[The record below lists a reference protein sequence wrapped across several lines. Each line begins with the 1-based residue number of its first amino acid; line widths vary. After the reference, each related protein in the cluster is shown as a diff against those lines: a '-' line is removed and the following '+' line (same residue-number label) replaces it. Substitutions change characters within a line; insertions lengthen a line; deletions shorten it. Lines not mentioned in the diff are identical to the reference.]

1 MNAVTMNTWKQGI
14 MKGLDTT
21 WSLAKIIFPI
31 TLIISIL
38 KYTPVIGFLTK
49 ALAPIMGI
57 FGLSGDA
64 AIVLV
69 LGNFLNLY
77 AAIGAILMLELT
89 VKQVFILS
97 VMLSFSHNLIV
108 ETAITTRI
116 GVKPWIMAMLRLS
129 VAFIFAFVMN
139 LVWNGGQ
146 EIAQYGLI
154 PTQTQDITTWS
165 EIVINAFQT
174 AFIGILQIAMIV
186 IPVMI
191 MIQLL
196 KDINILPLMAK
207 FLSPVT
213 RILGVSEK
221 TGVTLLAGIIFGIA
235 YGAGVIIQTAKE
247 ENLSKKD
254 LYLVSIF
261 LVSCH
266 AVIEDTLIFIP
277 LGINVLPL
285 LLIRIGLAL
294 LVTIVTARFWNK
306 VEAKSEI
313 ERQTRI

>member
-1 MNAVTMNTWKQGI
+1 
-14 MKGLDTT
+14 MKGVSTT
-21 WSLAKIIFPI
+21 WTLAKIIFPI
-31 TLIISIL
+31 TLLISIL

-49 ALAPIMGI
+49 ILAPLMGI

-77 AAIGAILMLELT
+77 ASIGAILMLELT
-89 VKQVFILS
+89 VKQVFILA
-97 VMLSFSHNLIV
+97 VMLSLSHNLIV

-116 GVKPWIMAMLRLS
+116 GVKPWIMALLRLS
-129 VAFIFAFVMN
+129 LAFIFAFVTN
-139 LVWNGGQ
+139 LIWNGGQ

-154 PTQTQDITTWS
+154 PAQSEVLTNWFDI
-165 EIVINAFQT
+165 ILNGVQT
-174 AFIGILQIAMIV
+174 AAIGIAQIAAIV

-196 KDINILPLMAK
+196 KDSEVLPIMAR
-207 FLSPVT
+207 LISPFT
-213 RILGVSEK
+213 RILGVSDK
-221 TGVTLLAGIIFGIA
+221 TGVTLLAGLIFGIA

-266 AVIEDTLIFIP
+266 AVIEDTLIFLP

-294 LVTIVTARFWNK
+294 VVTIVTASFWKK
-306 VEAKSEI
+306 VDGKAS
-313 ERQTRI
+313 